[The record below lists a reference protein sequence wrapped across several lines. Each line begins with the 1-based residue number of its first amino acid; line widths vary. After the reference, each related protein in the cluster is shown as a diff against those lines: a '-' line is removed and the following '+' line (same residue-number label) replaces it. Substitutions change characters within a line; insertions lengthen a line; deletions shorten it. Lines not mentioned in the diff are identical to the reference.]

1 MALYLLVIVLLH
13 VPAVQSAIGSK
24 VSEALAE
31 KLGTQVNVG
40 RVDLGFFNRII
51 IDDVDIYDQAGKRM
65 LHASRLAANIELI
78 PILQGKIAISSAQ
91 LFGFDGNF
99 YQANEE
105 SKPNFQFVLDSLASK
120 DTTSHTP
127 IDLRINSVIVRNG
140 AVRFDRH
147 YIPTTTRQLNLSHL
161 NVKNIS
167 AHLMLKQLTD
177 STLHLNVKKI
187 SLQEQSGLD
196 LRHLSFKVDADH
208 SHTLLRDF
216 NLQMPGSTLLI
227 DTLEATYSMIDG
239 QIAKPTIK
247 FNGNIHDTSI
257 TPYDLRSFLPSL
269 VHFKNPIFLNTTFS
283 GTSTTMRVS
292 HLHIHSEDN
301 DMELLA
307 NGWLNNWSHPHWNAT
322 IERLNLSGETIDF
335 VTKNIKGESI
345 QIPDE
350 ITRLG
355 NVHYRGVIGGSGNNI
370 STKGILRTDAGN
382 ANLGI
387 GLRGN
392 SFTGRIETEG
402 INLRRI
408 LNNDDFGTIATH
420 INVDG
425 LLPQG
430 NQLSLKANGKVSR
443 FDYKS
448 YSYRDITIDGQYQ
461 NNLFNGLL
469 AINDPNG
476 EVKLEGQFNSD
487 IHAPNAKL
495 KAEVHHL
502 NPSAM
507 KLTDE
512 WKGAVF
518 ELVLDANLNGTSLN
532 TLMGDLDVDVFSMK
546 SPDKEY
552 VLDNLHISADKEEG
566 QRTLRLVSDFA
577 DMTVRGNYDYQ
588 TLAQSITR
596 FVASKLPTLPGLP
609 HSARNYS
616 VNDNNF
622 TLSATIKQSDWLNK
636 LFDLPVTLTEPA
648 YLYGHL
654 NDRQNVLN
662 LECSVPVIYIDGSRY
677 EEARLSLRTPN
688 DTLFARADV
697 LKVMDNGERFS
708 WNIDANAVN
717 NRLLTSI
724 SFDNN
729 QQRVFRGSVHAE
741 ADFYKNPLGKATA
754 HVNIL
759 PSEFQVSD
767 TIWHVM
773 PSEILYNSEYLSID
787 HFSVEH
793 NKQHLTVSGRATKNP
808 NDSISVDL
816 QDIDVNYITN
826 LVNFHAVEFGGKA
839 SGHASV
845 RAVFGSPSANAQLT
859 VNKFT
864 FMYGN
869 MGTLTAKVSYDDKK
883 EMIDID
889 AVANDGPL
897 SRTLIKGYI
906 SPENDKIDLAIE
918 PHNSRLEFVE
928 YFCDSF
934 MRNTD
939 LRGTGNL
946 RLWGALS
953 ELNLTGEAVANG
965 TLEISSLNT
974 KYWLAND
981 TVRLIENNI
990 VFSNDTIRDRDNHI
1004 GIINGRLHHDHL
1016 SDLSYDVRVTAQNL
1030 LAYDFRE
1037 YGEDTFFGT
1046 VWATGDCTLRGKDGE
1061 VVIDVNATPEKG
1073 SFIEYNASAPDAIGS
1088 QEFIEW
1094 RDVTPSRLQA
1104 ETSQQNTLPVVE
1116 EIPSDLRLNFLI
1128 NCTPDATLRLLM
1140 DHTTNDKIALNGSGT
1155 IRATYFNKGSFDMF
1169 GTYLVDRGSY
1179 NLTIQ
1184 NVIKKDFIF
1193 QQGGTIVFGG
1203 DPFNATLDLKAL
1215 YTVNAVPL
1223 SDLNIGNSFSN
1234 NNTRVDCIMN
1244 ITGHPS
1250 DPKVDF
1256 DLDVPNVSSDAKQM
1270 VKNIINSQEEM
1281 NMQVI
1286 YLLGIGRFYTEQT
1299 NNAGRNGEQ
1308 QSQASLAMQSILSG
1322 TISQQINNVLS
1333 SMFRSSNWNFGAN
1346 ISTGTEGFYNAEY
1359 EGLLSGSLLNNRLLI
1374 NGQFG
1379 YRDNAASAT
1388 TTFIGDFDIRYLLF
1402 PSGNMAIKVYN
1413 QTNDRYFTRS
1423 SLNTQGIGLIMKK
1436 DFNGLKDL
1444 FGHSR
1449 KRARRRN
1456 QR

>member
-1 MALYLLVIVLLH
+1 M
-13 VPAVQSAIGSK
+13 
-24 VSEALAE
+24 
-31 KLGTQVNVG
+31 
-40 RVDLGFFNRII
+40 
-51 IDDVDIYDQAGKRM
+51 
-65 LHASRLAANIELI
+65 
-78 PILQGKIAISSAQ
+78 
-91 LFGFDGNF
+91 
-99 YQANEE
+99 
-105 SKPNFQFVLDSLASK
+105 
-120 DTTSHTP
+120 
-127 IDLRINSVIVRNG
+127 
-140 AVRFDRH
+140 
-147 YIPTTTRQLNLSHL
+147 
-161 NVKNIS
+161 
-167 AHLMLKQLTD
+167 
-177 STLHLNVKKI
+177 
-187 SLQEQSGLD
+187 
-196 LRHLSFKVDADH
+196 
-208 SHTLLRDF
+208 
-216 NLQMPGSTLLI
+216 
-227 DTLEATYSMIDG
+227 
-239 QIAKPTIK
+239 
-247 FNGNIHDTSI
+247 
-257 TPYDLRSFLPSL
+257 
-269 VHFKNPIFLNTTFS
+269 
-283 GTSTTMRVS
+283 
-292 HLHIHSEDN
+292 
-301 DMELLA
+301 
-307 NGWLNNWSHPHWNAT
+307 
-322 IERLNLSGETIDF
+322 
-335 VTKNIKGESI
+335 
-345 QIPDE
+345 
-350 ITRLG
+350 
-355 NVHYRGVIGGSGNNI
+355 
-370 STKGILRTDAGN
+370 
-382 ANLGI
+382 
-387 GLRGN
+387 
-392 SFTGRIETEG
+392 
-402 INLRRI
+402 
-408 LNNDDFGTIATH
+408 
-420 INVDG
+420 
-425 LLPQG
+425 
-430 NQLSLKANGKVSR
+430 
-443 FDYKS
+443 
-448 YSYRDITIDGQYQ
+448 
-461 NNLFNGLL
+461 
-469 AINDPNG
+469 
-476 EVKLEGQFNSD
+476 
-487 IHAPNAKL
+487 
-495 KAEVHHL
+495 
-502 NPSAM
+502 
-507 KLTDE
+507 
-512 WKGAVF
+512 
-518 ELVLDANLNGTSLN
+518 
-532 TLMGDLDVDVFSMK
+532 
-546 SPDKEY
+546 
-552 VLDNLHISADKEEG
+552 
-566 QRTLRLVSDFA
+566 
-577 DMTVRGNYDYQ
+577 
-588 TLAQSITR
+588 
-596 FVASKLPTLPGLP
+596 
-609 HSARNYS
+609 
-616 VNDNNF
+616 
-622 TLSATIKQSDWLNK
+622 
-636 LFDLPVTLTEPA
+636 
-648 YLYGHL
+648 
-654 NDRQNVLN
+654 
-662 LECSVPVIYIDGSRY
+662 
-677 EEARLSLRTPN
+677 
-688 DTLFARADV
+688 
-697 LKVMDNGERFS
+697 
-708 WNIDANAVN
+708 
-717 NRLLTSI
+717 
-724 SFDNN
+724 
-729 QQRVFRGSVHAE
+729 
-741 ADFYKNPLGKATA
+741 
-754 HVNIL
+754 
-759 PSEFQVSD
+759 
-767 TIWHVM
+767 
-773 PSEILYNSEYLSID
+773 
-787 HFSVEH
+787 
-793 NKQHLTVSGRATKNP
+793 
-808 NDSISVDL
+808 DL

-939 LRGTGNL
+939 LRDTGNL

-1140 DHTTNDKIALNGSGT
+1140 DHTTNDKITLNGSGT

-1333 SMFRSSNWNFGAN
+1333 SMFRSIG
-1346 ISTGTEGFYNAEY
+1346 ISVPT
-1359 EGLLSGSLLNNRLLI
+1359 SLQAPKASTMPNTR
-1374 NGQFG
+1374 G
-1379 YRDNAASAT
+1379 YSLAACSTTACSLTDNSAT
-1388 TTFIGDFDIRYLLF
+1388 ATMLPVLQPLSSATSTSGTCYSPVETWLSKSITKPTTDISPAAALTPKAL
-1402 PSGNMAIKVYN
+1402 A
-1413 QTNDRYFTRS
+1413 S
-1423 SLNTQGIGLIMKK
+1423 S
-1436 DFNGLKDL
+1436 
-1444 FGHSR
+1444 
-1449 KRARRRN
+1449 
-1456 QR
+1456 